1 MGLQVPPKV
10 DPVLHKLVF
19 KSKNGCGV
27 LHFGAQSSEFH
38 WITRGGT
45 PVRQMKANIRGI
57 WIAVEKLSLVSIKKR
72 VIFKWHIPGLR
83 KANPQMEH

>member
-38 WITRGGT
+38 WITGGGT
-45 PVRQMKANIRGI
+45 PVRQMEANIRGI
-57 WIAVEKLSLVSIKKR
+57 WIAVEKLSLVSIKKKSY
-72 VIFKWHIPGLR
+72 I
-83 KANPQMEH
+83 